1 MLCVCDLCKASA
13 ALLDSLHCTNT
24 PYQLGFFDLSD
35 LLFVMFFTSQV
46 TFAFLSSTYLFL
58 EFCPAATSQG
68 SCFDRLY
75 SILTCRIT
83 YSNTY
88 IWSMSLSFLSWVC
101 YLTVISDLLISAW
114 YFFLSSLVS
123 GLWLVLCSITLILPF
138 TAIRLTWF
146 HHTNL
151 TYLAV
156 TTTNFVPLSLQF
168 LRFSINF
175 LQMLVSSWMTSLNVS
190 SSQSLAVTNLTWSSI
205 NLA

>member
-1 MLCVCDLCKASA
+1 MLCVCDVCKASA
-13 ALLDSLHCTNT
+13 ALLDSLLWTNT
-24 PYQLGFFDLSD
+24 PYPLGFFDLSD

-46 TFAFLSSTYLFL
+46 TFALLLSTYLFL
-58 EFCPAATSQG
+58 ESCPATTSQG
-68 SCFDRLY
+68 SCFWQALLNSDLQNHLYEHLRLINVII
-75 SILTCRIT
+75 IL
-83 YSNTY
+83 
-88 IWSMSLSFLSWVC
+88 VC

-114 YFFLSSLVS
+114 YLFLSSLVS
-123 GLWLVLCSITLILPF
+123 GLRLVLCSITLILLF

-151 TYLAV
+151 TYLAI
-156 TTTNFVPLSLQF
+156 TPTNFVPLSLQF

-175 LQMLVSSWMTSLNVS
+175 LQMSVSSWMTSLNVS